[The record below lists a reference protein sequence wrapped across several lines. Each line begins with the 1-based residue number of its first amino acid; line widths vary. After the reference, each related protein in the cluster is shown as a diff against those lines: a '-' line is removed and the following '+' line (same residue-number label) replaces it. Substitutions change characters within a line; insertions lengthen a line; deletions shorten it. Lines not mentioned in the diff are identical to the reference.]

1 MTWLASIPFG
11 VVAILCAMAVRDP
24 SKYFTNHVEIHLN
37 KKVGGKYE
45 EGAEQAHIGD
55 KVEHETSHA

>member
-11 VVAILCAMAVRDP
+11 VLALLAAAVVRDP

-45 EGAEQAHIGD
+45 EAEGQPVTKTEAT
-55 KVEHETSHA
+55 E